1 MCVSAACL
9 REGLRHIRQTN
20 VSCLLVRL
28 SLFSTIYFL
37 FFLML
42 LFTFLH
48 SLFFSPAFLFLIPL
62 FPSPLL
68 RFTLLY
74 FLCTLHATQS
84 LVLAQTVLL
93 SLVSFFLFLFLQS
106 SCCHCHL
113 HWPCACF
120 YCGLHSPLM
129 LLLSLAIYHFLT
141 DFNNCT
147 RIYTRTH

>member
-1 MCVSAACL
+1 MFEGGVAAY
-9 REGLRHIRQTN
+9 TPN
-20 VSCLLVRL
+20 KCLLSPCTPL
-28 SLFSTIYFL
+28 SLFHHL
-37 FFLML
+37 FP
-42 LFTFLH
+42 LFSHVAVHIPALPV
-48 SLFFSPAFLFLIPL
+48 FFPAFLFPIPL

>member
-1 MCVSAACL
+1 MSPVSLYASL
-9 REGLRHIRQTN
+9 SFPPFISSFF
-20 VSCLLVRL
+20 SCCC
-28 SLFSTIYFL
+28 S
-37 FFLML
+37 
-42 LFTFLH
+42 H
-48 SLFFSPAFLFLIPL
+48 SCTPCFFSPAFLFLIPL